1 MERESSDECS
11 VIFGVDQGELLA
23 TKWSFE
29 EFNDIFFAA
38 ERKMSCFE
46 TKTAKTFQV
55 YCSLWSRKIRF

>member
-29 EFNDIFFAA
+29 EFNDVFFAA
-38 ERKMSCFE
+38 ERAMSCFE
-46 TKTAKTFQV
+46 TKTAKNFQV
-55 YCSLWSRKIRF
+55 YCTLWSRKLRF